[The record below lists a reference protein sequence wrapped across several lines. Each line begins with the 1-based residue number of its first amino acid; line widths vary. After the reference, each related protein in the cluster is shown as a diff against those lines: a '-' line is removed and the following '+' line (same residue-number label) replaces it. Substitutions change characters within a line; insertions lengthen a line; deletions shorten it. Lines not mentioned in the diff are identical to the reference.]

1 VYPLVETECQRE
13 HSETGAGEAQTRPQC
28 RAREE
33 QGNSFMSRAIPVI
46 LGALLVAGCM
56 EGPPPRTAYYY
67 PPPPPGQRPPPAAS
81 RPAPPVRVAA
91 SPKTVKPLGAGV
103 LAANVVEGY
112 MDNQETE
119 MRAALHGSGVIVAR
133 TGNDLL
139 LNIRSDSLFEPESL
153 ALSAHG
159 AEVLAHLAMVARK
172 FDSTLLV
179 ANGFTDTTGSRAQNL
194 TVSQKRADA
203 VIKQLADDGVEQKR
217 LAAKGFGD
225 EILKIPTGPN
235 VSEARNRRIEI
246 RITPLVKT

>member
-1 VYPLVETECQRE
+1 
-13 HSETGAGEAQTRPQC
+13 
-28 RAREE
+28 
-33 QGNSFMSRAIPVI
+33 M
-46 LGALLVAGCM
+46 
-56 EGPPPRTAYYY
+56 
-67 PPPPPGQRPPPAAS
+67 
-81 RPAPPVRVAA
+81 RVTA
-91 SPKTVKPLGAGV
+91 SPKAVKPLGAGV

-112 MDNQETE
+112 MDNQEGET
-119 MRAALHGSGVIVAR
+119 RAALHGTGIIVAR

-153 ALSAHG
+153 SLSPHG
-159 AEVLAHLAMVARK
+159 AELLAHLATVIRK
-172 FDSTLLV
+172 FDSTLIV

-246 RITPLVKT
+246 RITPLVKA

>member
-1 VYPLVETECQRE
+1 
-13 HSETGAGEAQTRPQC
+13 
-28 RAREE
+28 
-33 QGNSFMSRAIPVI
+33 MSRALPVV
-46 LGALLVAGCM
+46 LGAVLLAGCM
-56 EGPPPRTAYYY
+56 AEPPPRPAYYY
-67 PPPPPGQRPPPAAS
+67 PPPPSGQGTPPIAVRPVPAMHI
-81 RPAPPVRVAA
+81 AA
-91 SPKTVKPLGAGV
+91 SPKAVKPLGAGV

-112 MDNQETE
+112 MDNQEGE
-119 MRAALHGSGVIVAR
+119 VRAALHGTGITVAR

-159 AEVLAHLAMVARK
+159 AELLAHLAMVIRK
-172 FDSTLLV
+172 FDSSLIV

-203 VIKQLADDGVEQKR
+203 VIKQLGDDGVEQKR

>member
-1 VYPLVETECQRE
+1 MPRVLTV
-13 HSETGAGEAQTRPQC
+13 
-28 RAREE
+28 
-33 QGNSFMSRAIPVI
+33 V

-56 EGPPPRTAYYY
+56 AEPRPGPAYYY
-67 PPPPPGQRPPPAAS
+67 PPPPGQRPPPVAS
-81 RPAPPVRVAA
+81 RPSAPARVAA
-91 SPKTVKPLGAGV
+91 SPKPVKPLGAGV

-112 MDNQETE
+112 MDNQEGET
-119 MRAALHGSGVIVAR
+119 RAALHGAGIVVAR

-153 ALSAHG
+153 SLSPHG
-159 AEVLAHLAMVARK
+159 VELLAHLAMVIRK
-172 FDSTLLV
+172 FDSTLIV
-179 ANGFTDTTGSRAQNL
+179 ANGFTDTTGSPTQNI